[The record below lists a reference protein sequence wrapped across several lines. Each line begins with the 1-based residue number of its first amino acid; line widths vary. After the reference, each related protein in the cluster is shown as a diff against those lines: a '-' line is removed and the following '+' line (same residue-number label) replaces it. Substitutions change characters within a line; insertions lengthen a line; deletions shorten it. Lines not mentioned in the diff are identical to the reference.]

1 VRRVAALAG
10 VLLAVAGCGSGS
22 SEKVGTSIR
31 ISAASSLQDVLS
43 SCAGKI
49 DGVRPHLQFGGSDE
63 LAAQIRQGVKPELY
77 MAANQNLPKKLAQEG
92 KVDTP
97 VAFATNELVIAV
109 PSGDKSIHGIGD
121 LARGD
126 VSLAI
131 GSVGVPIGDYT
142 RTVIGKL
149 PTQERIQV
157 LSRVRSQEP
166 DTKGIVGKLVSQAVK
181 AGFVYR
187 TDVTASDGKLRAVA
201 LPAALEP
208 TVTYAMATVKDAPQ
222 PAAGRKVFE
231 DVLHGGCAREL
242 RRAGF
247 GPPPR

>member
-1 VRRVAALAG
+1 
-10 VLLAVAGCGSGS
+10 
-22 SEKVGTSIR
+22 
-31 ISAASSLQDVLS
+31 
-43 SCAGKI
+43 
-49 DGVRPHLQFGGSDE
+49 
-63 LAAQIRQGVKPELY
+63 
-77 MAANQNLPKKLAQEG
+77 
-92 KVDTP
+92 
-97 VAFATNELVIAV
+97 
-109 PSGDKSIHGIGD
+109 
-121 LARGD
+121 
-126 VSLAI
+126 
-131 GSVGVPIGDYT
+131 
-142 RTVIGKL
+142 VIGKL

-187 TDVTASDGKLRAVA
+187 ADVTASDGKLRAVA